1 VAGLDAD
8 TARNLTPAVQR
19 RVLGSYAGLGLLTR
33 DEADDML
40 RWRGTGGSSHDGSV
54 RVAAH
59 DRAGLERPLLCC
71 ARPPWALHRLRH
83 ATLKMSSNR
92 DRRFEAL
99 AFKARAPDHID
110 LVRVPKTPLGAS
122 ATIVEPH
129 PSSEGE
135 PGWSGTA

>member
-1 VAGLDAD
+1 MAGLDAD

-19 RVLGSYAGLGLLTR
+19 RALGPYAGPGLLAR
-33 DEADDML
+33 GEADDML

-71 ARPPWALHRLRH
+71 ARPPLALHRLRH

-99 AFKARAPDHID
+99 AFRVHAPDHID
-110 LVRVPKTPLGAS
+110 LVGVSKTPLGAS
-122 ATIVEPH
+122 ATTVEPH
-129 PSSEGE
+129 TSSEGE
-135 PGWSGTA
+135 PG